1 VSPRGAAPRDAARAR
16 DSAPRDGAPRDAAR
30 ARHPIPRWM
39 FPLGMAVVL
48 EPPLLIG
55 LWLLDRDLAEGSLAG
70 IAMVGGL
77 FVSLPALTIFGL
89 AVAWDRRLSAGVH
102 DVPGLPGALT
112 GPAASRVAAI
122 ALVVS
127 TLLMAGMIG
136 LLTGP
141 WGLVALPP
149 LALSFA
155 SAWLMARAA

>member
-1 VSPRGAAPRDAARAR
+1 VSGG
-16 DSAPRDGAPRDAAR
+16 APRDGAPRDAAR
-30 ARHPIPRWM
+30 HTLPRWL

-55 LWLLDRDLAEGSLAG
+55 LWLLDDDLADGSLAG
-70 IAMVGGL
+70 IAVVGGL
-77 FVSLPALTIFGL
+77 FVTLPALTIFGL
-89 AVAWDRRLSAGVH
+89 AVAWDRRLSAGAH
-102 DVPGLPGALT
+102 KVPGLPAALT
-112 GPAASRVAAI
+112 GSTASRVAAI

-136 LLTGP
+136 VLTGP

-155 SAWLMARAA
+155 SAWLMVRAA

>member
-1 VSPRGAAPRDAARAR
+1 MSPRG
-16 DSAPRDGAPRDAAR
+16 GAPRGGAPRGGAPPDAAPHDR
-30 ARHPIPRWM
+30 TRPRHVLPRWL
-39 FPLGMAVVL
+39 FPLGMLVVL

-55 LWLLDRDLAEGSLAG
+55 LWLLDDDLADGSLAG
-70 IAMVGGL
+70 IAVAGGL

-89 AVAWDRRLSAGVH
+89 AAAWDRRLSAGVH

-112 GPAASRVAAI
+112 GPGASRVAAI

-136 LLTGP
+136 VLTGP